1 MMAKEITRRQ
11 KRLSMLAADSGF
23 VTFVTLVML
32 FLYTPI
38 IVLVVYSFNDNRTL
52 TWPMKGFTLSWYEK
66 LFQNEQ
72 ILQAIANS
80 FYVATCSTFLTLL
93 IGIPAA
99 MALHRYHFPGKTI
112 FRRLLLLPIALPGI
126 VTGIST
132 LNMFKMFG
140 FNLNLQT
147 VIIGHAT
154 ALLAVVVTQIFARLQ
169 RLPKSLEEASA
180 DLGAGPLKTFLFITL
195 PNIKSAIFGAGL
207 LSFVLSFDEIPVTFF
222 LTGRDNTLPMYIYST
237 MRRGVTP
244 EINAVGSIIVL
255 MSLILIIASV
265 LITIRDRTWLKH

>member
-1 MMAKEITRRQ
+1 MAKEITHRQ

-126 VTGIST
+126 VTGISM